1 METISFSGRHSFQYN
16 PFLLVVTIPYSRNHY
31 FLVESALFSQNYSF
45 QWKPFVLVEVI
56 PLVEA
61 IPLSGSH
68 SFQRK
73 PFPLMEAIPFS
84 GSHPFQWKPF
94 LFVEAIPFSRSHY
107 ELRPK
112 KWVFGSG
119 GWTKNNTDYQQP
131 QDVYFLEKYDEL
143 SELVAF
149 GPKLRYFT
157 DQNGAKAGPHENEF

>member
-1 METISFSGRHSFQYN
+1 
-16 PFLLVVTIPYSRNHY
+16 
-31 FLVESALFSQNYSF
+31 
-45 QWKPFVLVEVI
+45 
-56 PLVEA
+56 
-61 IPLSGSH
+61 
-68 SFQRK
+68 
-73 PFPLMEAIPFS
+73 MEAIPFS
-84 GSHPFQWKPF
+84 GSHSFQLKLVFLAETIPFNGNYFIQWKAFLLVQSIPF
-94 LFVEAIPFSRSHY
+94 SRNYSLQQKPLLFSGVRSFQSKLFLLVEAIPFSKSHY

-157 DQNGAKAGPHENEF
+157 DQNGAKGGPHKNDF